1 MSLQNVVPIYSL
13 AVNIMVNSRWKLM
26 RYIEL
31 NNIVGLEILTTVQ
44 RTEPRL
50 VEHKTMHAYS

>member
-1 MSLQNVVPIYSL
+1 
-13 AVNIMVNSRWKLM
+13 M

-44 RTEPRL
+44 RIEPRL
-50 VEHKTMHAYS
+50 EEHKTMHAYS